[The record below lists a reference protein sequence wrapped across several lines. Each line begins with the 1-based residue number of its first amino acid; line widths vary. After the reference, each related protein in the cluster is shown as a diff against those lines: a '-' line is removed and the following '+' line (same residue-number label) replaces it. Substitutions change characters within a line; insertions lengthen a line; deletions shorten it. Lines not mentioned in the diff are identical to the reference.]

1 MEEVGL
7 EEHSVEDINEQ
18 PVSVVNMVEL
28 SASNEKAIIS
38 LHALSGV
45 SIPVTLKIKG

>member
-7 EEHSVEDINEQ
+7 EEPSVEDINEK
-18 PVSVVNMVEL
+18 PVLVLDMVEL
-28 SASNEKAIIS
+28 FASTKEAIIS

-45 SIPVTLKIKG
+45 STP